1 MRLPAPEV
9 FVRSKTPRRPCE
21 VITMCSGSIPCRSL
35 ARLDVHS
42 FKKSCPSE
50 GPNKLLL
57 TLIDYH

>member
-42 FKKSCPSE
+42 FKSRVQAKA
-50 GPNKLLL
+50 L
-57 TLIDYH
+57 TNFF